1 METFIGQPITSWN
14 GDYGLQLLDDF
25 GYVDK
30 SGKIWLAVKG
40 AYLNGASFPRPL
52 WGRIGSPFIGPFRKA
67 SIIHNNY
74 IGTHPSPYCDIAK
87 RRQAD
92 EMYYN
97 ACLHCGCSVRLA
109 SIIYICASL
118 SSWMC
123 KNYSLFEQ
131 YYNRPVDDVTW
142 SEGDER
148 ITQKFDEIIRDL
160 DEKLAEIPFVDLE
173 RYISKKLFSE
183 E

>member
-14 GDYGLQLLDDF
+14 GDYGLQLVDDF

-30 SGKIWLAVKG
+30 SGKIWLAGKG
-40 AYLNGASFPRPL
+40 TYLNGGSIPRPL

-74 IGTHPSPYCDIAK
+74 IGTHPSPFCDIVK

-92 EMYYN
+92 EMYYH
-97 ACLHCGCSVRLA
+97 ACLHCGCSNRLA
-109 SIIYICASL
+109 SIIYISASL
-118 SSWMC
+118 STWMC
-123 KNYSLFEQ
+123 KQYKLFEN

-142 SEGDER
+142 SEDDKR
-148 ITQKFDEIIRDL
+148 ITHKFDEIIHDL
-160 DEKLAEIPFVDLE
+160 DEKLAEISFSDLE